1 MKFLIKLQL
10 PPEPLTRGPPHP
22 DPRSLCPELNLLN
35 PPEKKNPVYSTVA
48 IEESHK
54 MENTEKNDA
63 RTQNASS
70 QAASPVARGCFFH
83 NAAKGVNG
91 IDVHLKECH
100 PRCVYEN
107 YSRSMIKE

>member
-1 MKFLIKLQL
+1 
-10 PPEPLTRGPPHP
+10 
-22 DPRSLCPELNLLN
+22 
-35 PPEKKNPVYSTVA
+35 
-48 IEESHK
+48 
-54 MENTEKNDA
+54 MENTEKNEA
-63 RTQNASS
+63 RTQTAST

-100 PRCVYEN
+100 PCCVYQN